1 MEEVLKRIIL
11 ENMEMIRNKKLII
24 RNFPIPSTENIKV
37 LTGIRRSGKTHQL
50 FQKCRSFEPER
61 VLFIDFEDER
71 LIQLFTLSNYDV
83 IIDSYKRLF
92 PDQKPV
98 LFFDEIQSLPNWHL
112 YLKRLYSQGFDIH
125 VTGSNANLLSSEI
138 ATFLKG
144 RAVETHIY
152 PFSFKEF
159 LQLKNISFDEKDYYT
174 SGHIILNT
182 FDEYLKF
189 GGFPEVIKAPVADK
203 RTVIRSI
210 HELIL
215 YKDLASKYEKNDFLF
230 QLITSKL
237 VENVGKAFSLSKLAN
252 KIKPIYKTSN
262 PTVIDYVH
270 LLSMPFVAK
279 QVFMYKKSFVQREM
293 ERKIYF
299 QDNSFITQ
307 NTIDTDFARLMENC
321 CFIHFD
327 RYYDKVFYYVT
338 HNNLEVDFIC
348 QRDDKLSA
356 FQVAYSLND
365 PETRQREIKAL
376 VKCAEEMNLK
386 KATIITYN
394 ETGSE
399 KIENLC
405 IDIIP
410 LWKFLLHG

>member
-1 MEEVLKRIIL
+1 
-11 ENMEMIRNKKLII
+11 
-24 RNFPIPSTENIKV
+24 
-37 LTGIRRSGKTHQL
+37 
-50 FQKCRSFEPER
+50 
-61 VLFIDFEDER
+61 
-71 LIQLFTLSNYDV
+71 
-83 IIDSYKRLF
+83 
-92 PDQKPV
+92 
-98 LFFDEIQSLPNWHL
+98 
-112 YLKRLYSQGFDIH
+112 
-125 VTGSNANLLSSEI
+125 
-138 ATFLKG
+138 
-144 RAVETHIY
+144 
-152 PFSFKEF
+152 
-159 LQLKNISFDEKDYYT
+159 
-174 SGHIILNT
+174 
-182 FDEYLKF
+182 
-189 GGFPEVIKAPVADK
+189 
-203 RTVIRSI
+203 
-210 HELIL
+210 
-215 YKDLASKYEKNDFLF
+215 
-230 QLITSKL
+230 
-237 VENVGKAFSLSKLAN
+237 
-252 KIKPIYKTSN
+252 
-262 PTVIDYVH
+262 
-270 LLSMPFVAK
+270 
-279 QVFMYKKSFVQREM
+279 MYKKSFVQREM